1 MSVDSAVKTPED
13 VDAEVM
19 ALLNAG
25 DNPETGEAE
34 VPEPEVEETSEPEA
48 EVAEGSDEPSEETT
62 TEEEPEATEQ
72 AESTEPEPAVPT
84 VSAILDET
92 YGTNYSKDSAS
103 DAEALGRLTAD
114 AKLGQKVAGYSKEF
128 EEFLAAK
135 LEAAKPAPVKEA
147 GDGFPE
153 LPEFDPRFKDL
164 ERMGENADPEVRKKA
179 QQYVDSKLVRED
191 HLIRTVPGEIKEM
204 RAELGSLREQ
214 LQKQND
220 QVQAKTQGE
229 KDTGEYNQ
237 FIKDNEA
244 SLFDE
249 ANADADRGWSTIGK
263 KFNETLYGTDFVD
276 PATGRLHPGLT
287 PTLAMQSALFR
298 VMKTQPAP
306 APLKAPVEAP
316 AAAMRQGAV
325 AKITGS
331 PVDKFDETLAKLG
344 DDPMKGAIAKM
355 LEEIDK
361 ANQQ

>member
-1 MSVDSAVKTPED
+1 MSVDSVVKPPPDVD

-19 ALLNAG
+19 ALLQAG
-25 DNPETGEAE
+25 DAPET
-34 VPEPEVEETSEPEA
+34 P
-48 EVAEGSDEPSEETT
+48 SD
-62 TEEEPEATEQ
+62 
-72 AESTEPEPAVPT
+72 PEPADPSEPTDIAEPTEAASEPAEPAEPTEATDPTEAAEPSSPTPT
-84 VSAILDET
+84 VAAILDET
-92 YGTNYSKDSAS
+92 YGTTYSKGAAS
-103 DAEALGRLTAD
+103 DSEALGRLTAD

-135 LEAAKPAPVKEA
+135 VAAIAPAPEA
-147 GDGFPE
+147 EAEASDGFPE
-153 LPEFDPRFKDL
+153 LPTFDPRFKDL

-191 HLIRTVPGEIKEM
+191 HLIRTVPGELKEL
-204 RAELGSLREQ
+204 RAELGSLKEQ
-214 LQKQND
+214 LHEQSA

-237 FIKDNEA
+237 FLKDNEA
-244 SLFDE
+244 SLFEE
-249 ANADADRGWSTIGK
+249 ANADADRSWSPIGK
-263 KFNETLYGTDFVD
+263 QFNETLYGTDFVD
-276 PATGRLHPGLT
+276 PSTGRLHPGLT

-298 VMKTQPAP
+298 VLQSQPAP
-306 APLKAPVEAP
+306 AQLKAPVEAP

-331 PVDKFDETLAKLG
+331 PVDKFDESLAKLG
-344 DDPMKGAIAKM
+344 DDPSKGAIAKM